1 MFREDQ
7 NTAAEWYAKC
17 SMLYLIITWLNYVVS
32 SVCVTPW
39 RSVLYVSAVVT
50 GDGLGEQSVR
60 YRQAV
65 CESLRSYLESK
76 WHLRLLHGV
85 VDYVVLILMHC

>member
-1 MFREDQ
+1 M
-7 NTAAEWYAKC
+7 
-17 SMLYLIITWLNYVVS
+17 
-32 SVCVTPW
+32 
-39 RSVLYVSAVVT
+39 LYVSAVVT

-76 WHLRLLHGV
+76 WHLRLLYGI